1 MVVGA
6 GGKKGGG
13 QKMLGKPSDLELLM
27 YAFSL
32 SFVSFE
38 RLPHHFTVHSYAL
51 EMVEHEKSIVP

>member
-51 EMVEHEKSIVP
+51 EMAGT